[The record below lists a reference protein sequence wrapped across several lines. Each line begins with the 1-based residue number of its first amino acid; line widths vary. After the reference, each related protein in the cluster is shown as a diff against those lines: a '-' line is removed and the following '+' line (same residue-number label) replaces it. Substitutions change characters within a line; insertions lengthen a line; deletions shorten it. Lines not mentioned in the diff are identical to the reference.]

1 MLTIFLTES
10 TPKNR
15 LLNKYNFTEKMN
27 FQSTK
32 MPAELRRTNPEEK
45 VSLKMSS
52 GEIKKPLVN
61 ERLDFIGGNEGGG
74 RPPDLCI
81 ANTQSGFQQNALNTT
96 NKITY

>member
-1 MLTIFLTES
+1 MLTIFFTDS
-10 TPKNR
+10 APKNR

-74 RPPDLCI
+74 PTP
-81 ANTQSGFQQNALNTT
+81 
-96 NKITY
+96 

>member
-1 MLTIFLTES
+1 
-10 TPKNR
+10 
-15 LLNKYNFTEKMN
+15 MN

-61 ERLDFIGGNEGGG
+61 ERLDFIGGNEGGAD
-74 RPPDLCI
+74 PL
-81 ANTQSGFQQNALNTT
+81 TSALRTHNPVF
-96 NKITY
+96 NKTR